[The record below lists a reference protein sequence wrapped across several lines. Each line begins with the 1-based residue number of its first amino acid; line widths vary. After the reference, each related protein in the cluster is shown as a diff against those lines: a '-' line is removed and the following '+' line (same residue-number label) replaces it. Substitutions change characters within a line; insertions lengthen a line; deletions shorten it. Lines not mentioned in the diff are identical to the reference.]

1 MEEDIVAEIRK
12 LLEELVVPELRLLA
26 RKLDGLQLQMELS
39 NKAIQDRL
47 DAVLSEMTAM
57 RGEMAA
63 FRSEM
68 DAFRAEFRN
77 QNGLRL
83 DERSAESEGNAGS
96 DGQAI
101 RPDNSKKYRIN

>member
-1 MEEDIVAEIRK
+1 VEQDIVAEIRR

-26 RKLDGLQLQMELS
+26 TKLDGLQLQMEPS
-39 NKAIQDRL
+39 RKAIQDQL
-47 DAVLSEMTAM
+47 DAVQSEMTAM
-57 RGEMAA
+57 RGEMKD

-77 QNGLRL
+77 QNGPRL

-96 DGQAI
+96 DGHAI
-101 RPDNSKKYRIN
+101 LPDGKKYRIN